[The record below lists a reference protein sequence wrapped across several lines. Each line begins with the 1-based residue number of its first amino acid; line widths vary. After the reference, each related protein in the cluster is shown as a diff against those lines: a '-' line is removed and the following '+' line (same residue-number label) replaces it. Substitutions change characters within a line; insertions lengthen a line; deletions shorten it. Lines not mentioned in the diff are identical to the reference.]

1 MAGKKTTTI
10 TNILRMNATDAKK
23 YMRLCGQPVSESD
36 KLHYMGYSLYGIDDD
51 GFLVNI
57 SESYQKFAL
66 IPEYVTVEQ
75 AATAYT
81 ASDGRELALLQRLID
96 AGIASED
103 ERERYDA
110 LKAKANGDTTKAN
123 YWADSATGHTVYDT
137 DEVGKLL
144 TPLTLS

>member
-1 MAGKKTTTI
+1 MA
-10 TNILRMNATDAKK
+10 LM
-23 YMRLCGQPVSESD
+23 MMV
-36 KLHYMGYSLYGIDDD
+36 
-51 GFLVNI
+51 FLVNI
-57 SESYQKFAL
+57 SESYQRFAL

-96 AGIASED
+96 AGIASDD
-103 ERERYDA
+103 ERERYGA
-110 LKAKANGDTTKAN
+110 LKAKANGDTTEAN

-144 TPLTLS
+144 TTLTLS

>member
-1 MAGKKTTTI
+1 MAGKKTTTV

-57 SESYQKFAL
+57 SESYQRFAL
-66 IPEYVTVEQ
+66 IPEFVTVEQ
-75 AATAYT
+75 AAAAYT
-81 ASDGRELALLQRLID
+81 AADARELALLKRLID
-96 AGIASED
+96 AGIASNEEV
-103 ERERYDA
+103 ERFNV
-110 LKAKANGDTTKAN
+110 LGAKEIGETTKAN
-123 YWADSATGHTVYDT
+123 YWAQTASGHTVYDT

-144 TPLTLS
+144 TTLTLS